1 MRPPYQ
7 LHHLRRLLPACL
19 LILASAASARTMPYP
34 QVDDTAGSTVQVRA
48 PAAATIFV
56 TPDQASEIAGSY
68 SMSNGWHTKVALVS
82 GRYIEARIDGEKPMR
97 LRSIGKDTF
106 VSLDGKVSMRFRQGE
121 SADGMTMRFVP
132 DTGLAQVVVLS
143 SRMAQR

>member
-1 MRPPYQ
+1 MRPALR
-7 LHHLRRLLPACL
+7 LHRLLPACL
-19 LILASAASARTMPYP
+19 LLLASAASARTLPYP
-34 QVDDTAGSTVQVRA
+34 QVDDESAGSTVQVTA
-48 PAAATIFV
+48 PAATIFV

-68 SMSNGWHTKVALVS
+68 SMSNGWQTKVTMVS

-106 VSLDGKVSMRFRQGE
+106 VSRDGKVSMRFREGE
-121 SADGMTMRFVP
+121 YADGMTMRFVP
-132 DTGLAQVVVLS
+132 DTDLAQVVVLS